1 MKAPVIVRGR
11 EAVSVWK
18 RLMSVLLVVLLC
30 CPIFAVRAEE
40 ITVDGRV
47 NRALLVG
54 CDRFL
59 TQTDTTPSS
68 RNNVLRMADAL
79 SGGTLNMQTIVTRED
94 GLPSSAALVALIRE
108 TFADADADDVSYFY
122 ISTHGLWNTA
132 VNGLMTLLLSDGE
145 SEEGITAY
153 ELRRVFDTIPG
164 KKVLLLDA
172 CHSGAMIG
180 KGVEKSFENLF
191 AGDNYYVVC
200 SSGGDFVD
208 GVERL

>member
-11 EAVSVWK
+11 EAVGVWK

-40 ITVDGRV
+40 ITADGRV

-79 SGGTLNMQTIVTRED
+79 GED
-94 GLPSSAALVALIRE
+94 VGYLMVIAKESVRKEFS
-108 TFADADADDVSYFY
+108 DA
-122 ISTHGLWNTA
+122 
-132 VNGLMTLLLSDGE
+132 
-145 SEEGITAY
+145 
-153 ELRRVFDTIPG
+153 G
-164 KKVLLLDA
+164 KK
-172 CHSGAMIG
+172 
-180 KGVEKSFENLF
+180 E
-191 AGDNYYVVC
+191 
-200 SSGGDFVD
+200 
-208 GVERL
+208 